1 MLSTLELLLFI
12 FLVIGSLGNFFWHH
26 KHLDATFFYTTMV
39 WWGFLTSIYLV
50 ILEIQLQSYYFFVP
64 LGLFILFFIS
74 YRKDKRKLIHG
85 FFFNICFFSFFLYV
99 SYLWKQTSNFF
110 MGMILL
116 LCGGIV
122 LAGLLFGIYSLIFFL
137 YWHGVQ
143 VKKISVATRNI
154 LILVWGCYIIF
165 YILIRKF
172 TEYSTL
178 NGIDIIFCIIPAIMI
193 YFFFVFYNFL
203 TASLLYQCYR
213 PSYNQDYIIV
223 LGAGLLGGNRVS
235 PLLAQR
241 IDKAIDF
248 YHIQKQCISKSPKII
263 MSGGRGT
270 DELLS
275 EAVAMKNYA
284 IAKGI
289 IVDDILIET
298 KSTTTLENMRFAKE
312 IIEQYETKP
321 YRVIFTSSNYHIFRA
336 ALCAK
341 AVNLNADGIG
351 SKTATYYLPN
361 AFLREFFAVVVV
373 RRKQH
378 LIICSLIIL
387 TFIVFAVIQL
397 IVPNVLSRIA

>member
-1 MLSTLELLLFI
+1 MLSNSELILFI
-12 FLVIGSLGNFFWHH
+12 FLVIGSLGNFFWHK
-26 KHLDATFFYTTMV
+26 KHLDTTFFYTTMV
-39 WWGFLTSIYLV
+39 WWWFFISMYLV
-50 ILEIQLQSYYFFVP
+50 ILEIQLNSYYFFVP
-64 LGLFILFFIS
+64 LGLFVLFFIS
-74 YRKDKRKLIHG
+74 YKKDKRKLTHG
-85 FFFNICFFSFFLYV
+85 FFFNICFYSFFLYV
-99 SYLWKQTSNFF
+99 SYLWIQTSHVF
-110 MGMILL
+110 MGIILL

-143 VKKISVATRNI
+143 VKKVSVTTRNI
-154 LILVWGCYIIF
+154 LTLVWGCYITF

-172 TEYSTL
+172 TEYKTL
-178 NGIDIIFCIIPAIMI
+178 SWIDIIFCIIPAILI

-203 TASLLYQCYR
+203 TASLLYQFYR

-223 LGAGLLGGNRVS
+223 LGAGLLEGNRVS

-241 IDKAIDF
+241 IDKAIDL
-248 YHIQKQCISKSPKII
+248 YQIQKQWVSKCPKII
-263 MSGGRGT
+263 MSGGRGA
-270 DELLS
+270 DELLP

-289 IVDDILIET
+289 CVNDIVIET

-312 IIEQYETKP
+312 IIEQSETKS

-341 AVNLNADGIG
+341 AVNLDADGWG
-351 SKTATYYLPN
+351 SKTATHYLPH
-361 AFLREFFAVVVV
+361 AFLREFFAVVVLK
-373 RRKQH
+373 RKQH

-387 TFIVFAVIQL
+387 TFIVFAVIML
-397 IVPNVLSRIA
+397 ISPNILLA